1 MRVVDIAAIAKK
13 AKAAGAAVAVD
24 NTFLSPALQ
33 QPIALGADFVI
44 HSTTKY
50 LNGHSDIVGGAVI
63 AAEAEDAAA
72 LAAWANTTGVT
83 GSPFDAY
90 QTLRGVRT
98 LFPRVESQQRNAG
111 AVAAFLEAH
120 PQVRAVHYPGLSSHP
135 GHAIAKKQQR
145 GFGAMLS
152 FELRGGVEEVRRFVN
167 TVRIFTL
174 ADLLGGIESIVAHPA
189 TMTHA
194 SMDPQA
200 RHTAGITDTLL
211 RLSVGLESEGD
222 LIEDLAQALKFA
234 GNWSGDLGTMKH
246 DAGKSGSLAEFFL
259 LNSSLLNGILQS
271 SSEAIM
277 ASDVKKGRILFW
289 NPGATRIFGFDATE
303 ALGQSLDLI
312 IPEKLRARHWQGY
325 RHVMETGQSRY
336 SEGDLLSVPALTK
349 DGRRIS
355 VEFTIAIL
363 RDDHGNMI
371 GMASVMRDSTARFD
385 EMKSLR
391 RGRTEWENTA
401 PAP

>member
-1 MRVVDIAAIAKK
+1 MRDNRSPQTIAAANGIGQDAAFGAVAPPIYLASSYKFGGFERPGAYDYSRTRNPTRDQLADTLAKLEGGAGGVVVASGMAAIDLVLSRLEPGERVVAPHDCYGGTQRLLNLRAAKGQFEAVFIDQNDAAALDAALAAGQPKLMLIETPSNPLMRVVDIAAIARK

-50 LNGHSDIVGGAVI
+50 LNGHSDVVGGAVI

-90 QTLRGVRT
+90 QTLRGLRT
-98 LFPRVESQQRNAG
+98 LFPRIESQQRNAG

-120 PQVRAVHYPGLSSHP
+120 PQVSAVHYPGLPSHP
-135 GHAIAKKQQR
+135 GHETAKAQQR

-152 FELRGGVEEVRRFVN
+152 FELNGGVEEVRRFVN

-174 ADLLGGIESIVAHPA
+174 AESLGGIESLVAHPA

-200 RHTAGITDTLL
+200 RRTAGITDTLL
-211 RLSVGLESEGD
+211 RLSVGLESESD
-222 LIEDLAQALKFA
+222 LIEDLSQALKFA
-234 GNWSGDLGTMKH
+234 GTG
-246 DAGKSGSLAEFFL
+246 AE
-259 LNSSLLNGILQS
+259 
-271 SSEAIM
+271 A
-277 ASDVKKGRILFW
+277 
-289 NPGATRIFGFDATE
+289 
-303 ALGQSLDLI
+303 
-312 IPEKLRARHWQGY
+312 
-325 RHVMETGQSRY
+325 
-336 SEGDLLSVPALTK
+336 
-349 DGRRIS
+349 
-355 VEFTIAIL
+355 
-363 RDDHGNMI
+363 
-371 GMASVMRDSTARFD
+371 
-385 EMKSLR
+385 
-391 RGRTEWENTA
+391 
-401 PAP
+401 